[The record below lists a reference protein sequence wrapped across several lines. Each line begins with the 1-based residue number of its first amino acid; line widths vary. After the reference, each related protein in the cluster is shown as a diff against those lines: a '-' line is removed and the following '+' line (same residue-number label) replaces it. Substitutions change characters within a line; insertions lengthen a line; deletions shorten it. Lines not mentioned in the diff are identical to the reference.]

1 LEECGASPEVVG
13 QHEQKL
19 IHLELGQVILGE
31 NLQEVKSDL
40 KELIGLLR
48 QHLEQS
54 QMKLE
59 QRQDKIDDKIESF
72 KKEAND
78 NIAALKKTLFDL
90 GIKIIIGLMGIGLLA
105 AGWYIGKISQH
116 ILGG

>member
-1 LEECGASPEVVG
+1 MEECGASSEVVG

-19 IHLELGQVILGE
+19 IHLEHGQVILGE

-72 KKEAND
+72 KKEASD
-78 NIAALKKTLFDL
+78 NLTALKKTLFDL
-90 GIKIIIGLMGIGLLA
+90 GIKVVIALMGVGLLA
-105 AGWYIGKISQH
+105 AGWYFGKISTH